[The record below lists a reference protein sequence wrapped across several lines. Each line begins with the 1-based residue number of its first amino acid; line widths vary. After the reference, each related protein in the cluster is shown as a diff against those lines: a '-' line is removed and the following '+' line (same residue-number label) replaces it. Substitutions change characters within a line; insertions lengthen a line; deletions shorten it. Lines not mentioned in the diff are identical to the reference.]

1 MSRTGTRDA
10 CKLLP
15 ALNAARSISALLG
28 IGKAMTAKDGIT
40 GYDLT
45 KVLVISASEE
55 TGAALSEAL
64 GAEGFVPA
72 LCSSM
77 AEALKFM
84 EADDTAIVF
93 CDDCLH
99 NGCLKSVVAEVAKRH
114 RSIAVIAVSRTGEW
128 SEYFDALRAG
138 AFDYLSL
145 PLRRN
150 ELDRV
155 LASALRKSFGPND
168 GAKVEATI

>member
-1 MSRTGTRDA
+1 
-10 CKLLP
+10 
-15 ALNAARSISALLG
+15 
-28 IGKAMTAKDGIT
+28 MTAKGGIT
-40 GYDLT
+40 GYDLM
-45 KVLVISASEE
+45 KALVISASEE

-64 GAEGFVPA
+64 GAEGLVPA
-72 LCSSM
+72 LCSSVG
-77 AEALKFM
+77 EALKFM

-99 NGCLKSVVAEVAKRH
+99 NGCLKSVVAEVAERH
-114 RSIAVIAVSRTGEW
+114 RTIPVIAVSRTGEW

-145 PLRRN
+145 PLRRD

-168 GAKVEATI
+168 RFKVDAAN